1 MEHFQNKSLIFYPS
15 KHLQF
20 IAKECRVRLIAK
32 LANVFINVSE
42 IEIEDY
48 LLSIDNYKS
57 F

>member
-20 IAKECRVRLIAK
+20 IAKECRVRLIAE